1 MVGEAIRGDR
11 IYNTRIVYVCGWLV
25 GEIGTPIPN
34 GQKSRGFLAVV
45 GLLPSENAPIRCFER
60 QEEEEEEVFLCKC
73 FTVSVY
79 RLSTTRY
86 GINCAEN

>member
-1 MVGEAIRGDR
+1 M
-11 IYNTRIVYVCGWLV
+11 YNTRIVYVCGWLV
-25 GEIGTPIPN
+25 GEIGTPISN

-60 QEEEEEEVFLCKC
+60 QEEEEEEEQVFLCEC